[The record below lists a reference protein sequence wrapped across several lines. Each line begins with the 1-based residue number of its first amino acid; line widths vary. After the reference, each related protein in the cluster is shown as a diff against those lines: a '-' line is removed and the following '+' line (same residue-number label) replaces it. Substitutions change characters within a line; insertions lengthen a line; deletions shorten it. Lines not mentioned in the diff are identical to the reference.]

1 MAKLTIKLAEEKLKD
16 ASGNVSLA
24 AKNLNVTRE
33 YLHAYVNKNP
43 HLKEVIQQ
51 ARESM
56 CDDAENALHALI
68 LEKNVQA
75 ITFCLKTVGKKR
87 GYVEETSTKNF
98 NMDLSRLSDAQF
110 KVFDELTEAGL
121 DPIAAYAA
129 CLAEK

>member
-16 ASGNVSLA
+16 ASGNVTLA

-33 YLHAYVNKNP
+33 HLHAYVNKNP

-51 ARESM
+51 ARETM